1 MTFKKRINNFRRK
14 LMRKLTQDLSTD
26 VSVEVTVDAAEIK
39 RILICR
45 PNHRLGNMLL
55 ITPLVQEIMTTFPS
69 AKIDLMVKG
78 GAAHV
83 IFKNYPSIG
92 SIIQLPKKAFT
103 QPLAYLR
110 SWASLKK
117 SPYDIVINAV
127 RGSSSGRLATKYATA
142 RFRFFGYED
151 DSLQLTYSDYRH
163 IAKYPVYN
171 VRHFLKRL
179 GLSKNEHPVAPL
191 DIKLTDAEIVTGKKL
206 LSELV
211 PNTEKIIGLYTFAT
225 GDKCYPPS
233 WWMPFFER
241 LKSEFPDYAFMEILP
256 VENVSQ
262 INFTAPAYYS
272 KDVREM
278 CGVMANLTAVIAS
291 DSGIMHLA
299 AASQIPTIGLF
310 SVTHPATY
318 QPYGN
323 NSTGIDTNQTDTQG
337 CMAIL
342 RTILATA

>member
-1 MTFKKRINNFRRK
+1 
-14 LMRKLTQDLSTD
+14 MRKLTRDIGN
-26 VSVEVTVDAAEIK
+26 SVPVAGNTENVEIK
-39 RILICR
+39 RVLICR

-55 ITPLVQEIMTTFPS
+55 ITPLVQEIMTTFPE

-83 IFKNYPSIG
+83 IFKNYTNMG
-92 SIIQLPKKAFT
+92 TIIQLPKKPFKE
-103 QPLAYLR
+103 PLQYIR
-110 SWASLKK
+110 SWTAIKTT
-117 SPYDIVINAV
+117 PYDIVINAV
-127 RGSSSGRLATKYATA
+127 RGSSSGRLAAKYANA
-142 RFRFFGYED
+142 KFRFFGYEEE
-151 DSLQLTYSDYRH
+151 SLQQQHADYHH

-171 VRHFLKRL
+171 VRHFLKTL
-179 GLSKNEHPVAPL
+179 GLSKNTNPVAPL
-191 DIKLTDAEIVTGKKL
+191 DIKLTEAEISAGAKL
-206 LSELV
+206 LQGLV
-211 PNTEKIIGLYTFAT
+211 PSAKKIIGLYTYAT

-233 WWMPFFER
+233 WWLPFYER
-241 LKSEFPDYAFMEILP
+241 LKTEYPDYTFIEILP

-262 INFTAPAYYS
+262 INFTAPSYYS

-310 SVTHPATY
+310 SVTDVNMY

-323 NSTGIDTNQTDTQG
+323 NGTGIDTNKTNTDG
-337 CMAIL
+337 CIVILNRIL
-342 RTILATA
+342 RKA